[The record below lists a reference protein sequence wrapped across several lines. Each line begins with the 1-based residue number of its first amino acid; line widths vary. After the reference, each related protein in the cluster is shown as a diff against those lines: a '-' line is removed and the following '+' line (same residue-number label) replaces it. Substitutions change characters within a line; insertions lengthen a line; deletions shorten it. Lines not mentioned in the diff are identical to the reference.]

1 MSTAADRH
9 APARSLR
16 RGVLFGVLAG
26 ALAGAVWYLVV
37 LGTTS
42 MQTYLLPAFGVA
54 VAFGVSRGMRSPGRT
69 AALVAVG
76 LTVVAL
82 AIAMYYV
89 ERKLIIAY
97 FSENGDAAHIPLVPY
112 LDWVVAVDRHALT
125 KSPSPPIY
133 SVLALV
139 AAGWFGYKGV
149 ESQPHRRLP

>member
-1 MSTAADRH
+1 M
-9 APARSLR
+9 LY
-16 RGVLFGVLAG
+16 GLIAG

-54 VAFGVSRGMRSPGRT
+54 VAFGVSRGMLPSRRAAVIAVALT
-69 AALVAVG
+69 AL
-76 LTVVAL
+76 AL

-89 ERKLIIAY
+89 ERHLVIGY
-97 FSENGDAAHIPLVPY
+97 FAENNDAIHIPLVPY
-112 LDWVVAVDRHALT
+112 LDWLLEVDVHALT

-133 SVLALV
+133 GVLALV

-149 ESQPHRRLP
+149 EAQPHRRLP

>member
-9 APARSLR
+9 TSARSLR

-26 ALAGAVWYLVV
+26 AAAGGVWFLVV

-69 AALVAVG
+69 AALIAVG
-76 LTVVAL
+76 LTAVAL

-89 ERKLIIAY
+89 ERKLIISY
-97 FSENGDAAHIPLVPY
+97 FAENRDAKHIPLVPY
-112 LDWVVAVDRHALT
+112 LDWVIEVDRHALT

-133 SVLALV
+133 SLLALA

-149 ESQPHRRLP
+149 EAQPHRRLP

>member
-1 MSTAADRH
+1 M
-9 APARSLR
+9 R

-26 ALAGAVWYLVV
+26 AVAGAVWYLVV

-82 AIAMYYV
+82 AISMYYV

-97 FSENGDAAHIPLVPY
+97 FAESNDAAHIPLVPY
-112 LDWVVAVDRHALT
+112 LDWVVSVDRHALT
-125 KSPSPPIY
+125 KSPSPPVY
-133 SVLALV
+133 SLLALV

-149 ESQPHRRLP
+149 EAQPHRRLP